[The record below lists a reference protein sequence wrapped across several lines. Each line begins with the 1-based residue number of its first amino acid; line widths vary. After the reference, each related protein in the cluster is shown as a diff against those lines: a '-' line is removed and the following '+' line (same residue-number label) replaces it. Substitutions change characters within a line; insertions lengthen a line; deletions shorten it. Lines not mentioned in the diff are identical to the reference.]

1 MAEEKVSA
9 EEKMSP
15 TEFKAECKRKG
26 WTNRMLAGRWRRSEA
41 WISKIGSDPDRD
53 QYWDDAV
60 RRLPIV
66 KKAKL
71 PNR

>member
-1 MAEEKVSA
+1 MA

-15 TEFKAECKRKG
+15 AEFKAECKRRG
-26 WTNRMLAGRWRRSEA
+26 WTNRALAARWRRSEA

-60 RRLPIV
+60 RGLPIV
-66 KKAKL
+66 KKSKTHA
-71 PNR
+71 